1 MLILARESQEGMTV
15 NMKEREKK
23 RLTGKETMIMRE
35 IVCRTSG
42 NGQSSKQTLSYCQCP
57 VFDLANIN

>member
-1 MLILARESQEGMTV
+1 MILARESQEGMTV

-35 IVCRTSG
+35 IVCRTIWEWA
-42 NGQSSKQTLSYCQCP
+42 K
-57 VFDLANIN
+57 F